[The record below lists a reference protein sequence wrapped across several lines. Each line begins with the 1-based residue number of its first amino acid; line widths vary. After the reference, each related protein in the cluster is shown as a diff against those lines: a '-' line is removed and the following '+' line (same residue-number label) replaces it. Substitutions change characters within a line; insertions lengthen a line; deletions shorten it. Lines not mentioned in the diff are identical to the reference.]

1 MKRKYYKKYELPET
15 ADTAASVPV
24 AIPVNPIL
32 KKFGDLK
39 FDDII
44 IPILIFLMLTEENP
58 DYITIA
64 ALAFIYFA

>member
-1 MKRKYYKKYELPET
+1 MKRKYYKKYEQTEVITSAP
-15 ADTAASVPV
+15 AA
-24 AIPVNPIL
+24 AINPIMN
-32 KKFGDLK
+32 KIAKMN

-64 ALAFIYFA
+64 ALAFIFFA